1 MVNFVLSSL
10 ESSVQLGLL
19 AAVYKTSIVD
29 ITSNARSVFYVTKS
43 QVQDIFGYQTDS
55 FDTIND
61 PDSDIKYFV
70 HYDKFTDLG
79 LNPANTML
87 DAAESAN
94 AIALTDK
101 TGVAL
106 APEKTLLAHDFL
118 RHMAKDLF
126 GTHLGV
132 DIFNNEKELI
142 QNIRS
147 VCSSDASGN
156 VMHGINAAVKK
167 VSTESTD
174 ATLTGLKGT
183 AGAKYMTNEN
193 NTSENLCRVLFEQM
207 MDNVSGRFAT
217 IGDVQTEQSL
227 PFEVEDS
234 INFKLTVSAAPNQ
247 HLLTRDA
254 TAVASRSYEIRLVV
268 VADGESV
275 KVNTA
280 PAADEAA

>member
-1 MVNFVLSSL
+1 
-10 ESSVQLGLL
+10 
-19 AAVYKTSIVD
+19 
-29 ITSNARSVFYVTKS
+29 
-43 QVQDIFGYQTDS
+43 
-55 FDTIND
+55 
-61 PDSDIKYFV
+61 
-70 HYDKFTDLG
+70 
-79 LNPANTML
+79 
-87 DAAESAN
+87 
-94 AIALTDK
+94 
-101 TGVAL
+101 
-106 APEKTLLAHDFL
+106 
-118 RHMAKDLF
+118 
-126 GTHLGV
+126 
-132 DIFNNEKELI
+132 
-142 QNIRS
+142 
-147 VCSSDASGN
+147 
-156 VMHGINAAVKK
+156 MHGINAAVQK
-167 VSTESTD
+167 VSTVSTD

-217 IGDVQTEQSL
+217 IDDVQIEQSL

-280 PAADEAA
+280 PAADEA